1 MMTATFGQELI
12 GLVVVD
18 SRGDILGTVADLMLD
33 LNSGAVGTL
42 VIELQLSLDAD
53 KLPWPSEAG
62 LMLLPS
68 EEIDRVGP
76 QIVLKR

>member
-18 SRGDILGTVADLMLD
+18 LRGDILGTVADLMLD

-42 VIELQLSLDAD
+42 VIELQPSLDAD

>member
-12 GLVVVD
+12 GLAVVD
-18 SRGDILGTVADLMLD
+18 SRGDILGTVADLMVD
-33 LNSGAVGTL
+33 LHSGAVGTL
-42 VIELQLSLDAD
+42 VIELQPSLDAD

>member
-42 VIELQLSLDAD
+42 VIELQPTLDAT

>member
-1 MMTATFGQELI
+1 MMTATFGRELI
-12 GLVVVD
+12 GLAVVD
-18 SRGDILGTVADLMLD
+18 SRGDILGTVADLMVD
-33 LNSGAVGTL
+33 LGSGAISTL
-42 VIELQLSLDAD
+42 VIELQAQLDAA

-68 EEIDRVGP
+68 DEIDRVGH

>member
-18 SRGDILGTVADLMLD
+18 SRGDILGTVADLMVD

-42 VIELQLSLDAD
+42 VIELQPSLDAD

-68 EEIDRVGP
+68 EEIERVGP

>member
-42 VIELQLSLDAD
+42 VIELQPSLDAT

>member
-33 LNSGAVGTL
+33 LNSRTVGTL
-42 VIELQLSLDAD
+42 FFELQPSLDAT
-53 KLPWPSEAG
+53 KL
-62 LMLLPS
+62 
-68 EEIDRVGP
+68 
-76 QIVLKR
+76 K

>member
-12 GLVVVD
+12 GLAVVD
-18 SRGDILGTVADLMLD
+18 SRGDILGTVADLMVD

-42 VIELQLSLDAD
+42 VIELQPSLDED

-68 EEIDRVGP
+68 EEIERVGP

>member
-1 MMTATFGQELI
+1 MTATFGRELI
-12 GLVVVD
+12 ALPVVD
-18 SRGDILGTVADLMLD
+18 SRGDLLGEVADLMID
-33 LNSGAVGTL
+33 LSSGQITTL
-42 VIELQLSLDAD
+42 VIELQSNLDAA

-68 EEIDRVGP
+68 DEIGQVGT

>member
-1 MMTATFGQELI
+1 MTATFGRELI
-12 GLVVVD
+12 GLPVVD
-18 SRGDILGTVADLMLD
+18 TRGDVLGSVADLMVD
-33 LNSGAVGTL
+33 LTSGNVATL
-42 VIELQLSLDAD
+42 VIELEMHLDAS

-68 EEIDRVGP
+68 DEIDRVGA

>member
-1 MMTATFGQELI
+1 MTATFGQELI

-42 VIELQLSLDAD
+42 VIELQPSLDAT

>member
-18 SRGDILGTVADLMLD
+18 SRGDSLGTVADLMLD

-42 VIELQLSLDAD
+42 VIELQPSLDAT